1 MMPDTAARRTT
12 ARTAIRDEATRLR
25 AVFEAAGAQ
34 VVDPPVL
41 QPADTLLDL
50 YGEDIRARAYVTSG
64 AG

>member
-1 MMPDTAARRTT
+1 MMPDTAARRTA

-50 YGEDIRARAYVTSG
+50 
-64 AG
+64 